1 MRIVLA
7 LGGNALVPEGERGTW
22 EEQLAHAMPAARAA
36 AALHRAGHEVLLT
49 HGNGPQVGA
58 LALQQAAGEP
68 DEPAM
73 PFDVLAAMT
82 QGQVGYL
89 LQLALWTVDPTIPT
103 AVVLSRVRVD
113 REDPSFALPSKPIG
127 PFYAEAQALTLAAD
141 RGWRVGPDAGR
152 GWRRMMPSPR
162 PLQILELIHIRTLAE
177 SGALVI
183 ALGGGG
189 IPVAVQRG
197 RPLGVEAVV
206 DKDRASAELACAI
219 GADLLIMLTGVAR
232 VALDY
237 GTRWQR
243 DLARL
248 TVSDARRHLA
258 AGDFPAGSMGPKIES
273 AARFAETGGTAIVT
287 SVDRAVGAVE
297 ERDGTWIVADAAG
310 PSRVASAEVPA
321 MRA

>member
-1 MRIVLA
+1 MRIVVA
-7 LGGNALVPEGERGTW
+7 LGGNALVPEHERGTW
-22 EEQLAHAMPAARAA
+22 DEQLAHALPAARAA
-36 AALHRAGHEVLLT
+36 AELHRAGHEVLLT

-89 LQLALWTVDPTIPT
+89 LQLTLWTVDPTLPT
-103 AVVLSRVRVD
+103 AVVLTRVRVD
-113 REDPSFALPSKPIG
+113 RDDPSFALPTKPIG
-127 PFYAEAQALTLAAD
+127 PFYAEAEALTLAAE

-152 GWRRMMPSPR
+152 GWRRVMPSPR
-162 PLQILELIHIRTLAE
+162 PLEILELAQIRALLE
-177 SGALVI
+177 RGALVV

-189 IPVAVQRG
+189 IPVALDGG
-197 RPLGVEAVV
+197 RPQGIEAVI
-206 DKDRASAELACAI
+206 DKDRASAELACAL
-219 GADLLIMLTGVAR
+219 GADLLVMLTGVAR

-273 AARFAETGGTAIVT
+273 AARFAAGGRAAVVT
-287 SVDRAVGAVE
+287 SVERAVDAVAG
-297 ERDGTWIVADAAG
+297 RDGTWIVADASG
-310 PSRVASAEVPA
+310 PSRVASAGLTA
-321 MRA
+321 MRT